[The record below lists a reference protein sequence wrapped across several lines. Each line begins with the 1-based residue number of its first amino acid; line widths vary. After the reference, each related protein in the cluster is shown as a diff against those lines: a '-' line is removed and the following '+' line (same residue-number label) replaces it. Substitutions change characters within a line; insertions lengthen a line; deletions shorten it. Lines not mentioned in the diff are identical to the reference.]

1 MVALLDPNVQL
12 TPDTT
17 KTPHDQ
23 AWFRKRVSKLKQS
36 VTASVEREVVT
47 HAKMD
52 HLQKQL
58 GEAQAEVQALALK
71 QRESAQKAASL
82 ASEVQRLR
90 EVVHEQLRQLH
101 LHADALEEEE
111 GLRSSLS
118 VDTGLRTS
126 GVLVKD
132 CRPDIKA
139 AIFGKVIER
148 VNGRGMSSSPHAA
161 SLILLTD
168 VHDWEFDDVMALLNL
183 KPVTVRFRA
192 VDGLAESVEMT
203 FEEGQ

>member
-12 TPDTT
+12 TSDTT

-58 GEAQAEVQALALK
+58 EEAQAEVQALALEQQEK
-71 QRESAQKAASL
+71 KAASL

-192 VDGLAESVEMT
+192 VDGQAESVELT